1 MSPIHTSPVPG
12 ASTHAGAS
20 TTDGP
25 VRHMATVRSFTPR
38 RGRIT
43 LAQREAL
50 DRLWERWGFDVAAR
64 TIDLGDVF
72 GNERPVVLEIGFG
85 MGETTAA
92 MAAAD
97 PDTNVL
103 AIDVHTPGQGSL
115 LYDAELRGLTNIRVV
130 NGDAVELLRD
140 MLPPACLAGIRV
152 FFSDPWPKTRHHK
165 RRLIQPEFA
174 ALAASRLV
182 PGGTLHCATDWA
194 HYAEWMLE
202 VLAAEPALVNTTDGY
217 LPRPAWRPITRFEQ
231 QGLDKGHEVADLI
244 FRRR

>member
-1 MSPIHTSPVPG
+1 MSPFPG
-12 ASTHAGAS
+12 ASTLSGAS
-20 TTDGP
+20 TNGEP
-25 VRHMATVRSFTPR
+25 VRHPATVRSFTPR

-43 LAQREAL
+43 LAQRDAL
-50 DRLWERWGFDVAAR
+50 DRLWERWGFDVADR
-64 TIDLGDVF
+64 TIDLGELF
-72 GNERPVVLEIGFG
+72 GDDRPVVLEVGFG
-85 MGETTAA
+85 MGETTAV

-97 PDTNVL
+97 PTVNVL

-115 LYDAELRGLTNIRVV
+115 LHDVENRGLTNVRVA

-165 RRLIQPEFA
+165 RRLIQPTFA

-182 PGGTLHCATDWA
+182 PGGTLHCATDWE

-202 VLAAEPALVNTTDGY
+202 VLSGEPELVNTTDGY
-217 LPRPAWRPITRFEQ
+217 APRPAWRPVTRFEQ